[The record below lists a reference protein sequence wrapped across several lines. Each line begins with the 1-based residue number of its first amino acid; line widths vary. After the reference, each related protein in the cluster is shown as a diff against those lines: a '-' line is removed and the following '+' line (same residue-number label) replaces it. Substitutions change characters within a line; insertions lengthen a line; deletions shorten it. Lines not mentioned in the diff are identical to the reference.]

1 MLELLAGVGV
11 GLLAGSSHSSPDIRP
26 ALKENALAT
35 REAGRDISRALGGL
49 AVATEAT
56 GHREVVHYRDV
67 IWTTREG
74 EVVRDVYD
82 LLKLIR
88 AIEQEPQWDF
98 GRLWNDLNAYEGRS
112 MNRVDPSKV
121 LERHGRLFRFEVY
134 HYWNV
139 VVGLEVRRLA
149 YRCLPDGMAREID
162 SNPENWGW
170 DGDHDYP

>member
-11 GLLAGSSHSSPDIRP
+11 GLLAGSSHSSGPDIRP

-56 GHREVVHYRDV
+56 GHREVVHYREV

-74 EVVRDVYD
+74 EVVRDEHD
-82 LLKLIR
+82 LRKLLKSID
-88 AIEQEPQWDF
+88 EEPRWGISRLHDELLWD
-98 GRLWNDLNAYEGRS
+98 RESLQHPN
-112 MNRVDPSKV
+112 PCKV
-121 LERHGRLFRFEVY
+121 LKRHGRLLRFEVY

-139 VVGLEVRRLA
+139 VVGLAVRRLA
-149 YRCLPDGMAREID
+149 YRCLPDGMAREIH
-162 SNPENWGW
+162 SNPDDWE
-170 DGDHDYP
+170 